1 MVLFL
6 YPLFDFE
13 KVVMLGVWLS
23 RFGGRCLF
31 DFGASN
37 LVGSVFSN
45 SDVVGVASFT
55 CSTLAENFG
64 KIICEVF
71 DRMPIISAKLSV
83 RVTGADKARK
93 VGASSISEI
102 GPRDSGSSVSSIFEK
117 VIMLGVWLSRFGGRC
132 LFDFGASNLVR
143 SIFSNSCWESGSRDS
158 EDGASSILEQAIL
171 LGVFSRIS
179 GTIPLPLWS
188 DVVGAASFTCS
199 TLAENFGK
207 VICEVFDRLPIISAK
222 LSVRVT
228 GADKAGKVGA
238 SSISEIG
245 PRGLWGAQL
254 LRKRAPLR
262 FLRSAFEA
270 PLRFLKLRRVQIFIG
285 AGIKFQSTLES
296 PPAAPPSPDNIWRPS
311 FVSLTGPLT
320 VGDSVMKN
328 DMTAAVVARNL
339 LTPKDNR
346 LLSKRSDELAV
357 KDSLALSVQCA
368 GSVSNMAQRL
378 FARTRQVES
387 LAAEV
392 MSLKQEIRG
401 LKHENKQLHRLAHD
415 YATNM
420 KRKLDQMKET
430 DGQVLLDH
438 QRFVG
443 LFQRHLLPSSSG
455 AVPRNEAPN
464 DQPLMPPPSR
474 VLSSTEAP
482 NDPPPVPSLSG
493 ALPTTETSPKQPL

>member
-1 MVLFL
+1 MPHRFL
-6 YPLFDFE
+6 R
-13 KVVMLGVWLS
+13 KQSCW
-23 RFGGRCLF
+23 
-31 DFGASN
+31 
-37 LVGSVFSN
+37 GSGS
-45 SDVVGVASFT
+45 
-55 CSTLAENFG
+55 
-64 KIICEVF
+64 
-71 DRMPIISAKLSV
+71 
-83 RVTGADKARK
+83 
-93 VGASSISEI
+93 
-102 GPRDSGSSVSSIFEK
+102 RDSGSSVSSIFEK

-132 LFDFGASNLVR
+132 LFDFGASNLVG
-143 SIFSNSCWESGSRDS
+143 SVFSNS
-158 EDGASSILEQAIL
+158 
-171 LGVFSRIS
+171 
-179 GTIPLPLWS
+179 TLPRSTEVDTQGLSNYPAVS

-207 VICEVFDRLPIISAK
+207 VICGTHEL
-222 LSVRVT
+222 
-228 GADKAGKVGA
+228 
-238 SSISEIG
+238 
-245 PRGLWGAQL
+245 L
-254 LRKRAPLR
+254 LRVGK
-262 FLRSAFEA
+262 
-270 PLRFLKLRRVQIFIG
+270 
-285 AGIKFQSTLES
+285 
-296 PPAAPPSPDNIWRPS
+296 AAPPSPDNIWRPS
-311 FVSLTGPLT
+311 FVSPTGPLT

-482 NDPPPVPSLSG
+482 NDTPPVPSLSG
-493 ALPTTETSPKQPL
+493 ALPTAETSPKQPL